1 MAMMV
6 DNGCTPLTNVTSL
19 GRQAEWDCSYS
30 KCTADLNMQKDE
42 LSVLQKDDFTK
53 PNKDDFNKD
62 DLTKPNKDD
71 LNMQKEK
78 LSVLNENS
86 FSGELT
92 STTGTKAESRW
103 CMRDLSKKV

>member
-1 MAMMV
+1 MMV
-6 DNGCTPLTNVTSL
+6 GNGGTPLTNVTSL

-78 LSVLNENS
+78 LSVEIENS

-92 STTGTKAESRW
+92 STTGTKAESR
-103 CMRDLSKKV
+103 

>member
-78 LSVLNENS
+78 LSVLNEN
-86 FSGELT
+86 
-92 STTGTKAESRW
+92 
-103 CMRDLSKKV
+103 LSVENSPAPLGPRLSQDDA